1 MTEFRIAVDAMGG
14 DNAPAAVVAGA
25 LSAARDYGIPI
36 TLVGDEKAIRAEL
49 SAAGRLPSGVEVVHA
64 SDVVAMDEHV
74 SSAMRQRRGSSI
86 SVGTHLVKDGTAAAF
101 VSAGNSG
108 AVMALATLTLGRLR
122 GVDRPA
128 LGTVFPNSR
137 GRFLLLDV
145 GANADSKP
153 TYLVQFAY
161 LGHAYAQQVLRVQ
174 NPRIGLLNI
183 GEEQGK
189 GSEFA
194 REVFDL
200 LAASPGLNFVG
211 NIEGKDLTHDI
222 ADVVVTDGFT
232 GNVAIKTAEGTAEFI
247 LREMR
252 TLLTSKLQYKLA
264 ALVLRPALLR
274 LRARIDY
281 AEYGGAPLLGLNGI
295 VLISHGRSDAQAIR
309 AAVRLASEY
318 AAAGLVCPAGIESY
332 TVPPLISGS
341 GDES

>member
-25 LSAARDYGIPI
+25 VAAARDYGIPI
-36 TLVGDEKAIRAEL
+36 TLVGDETAIRPEL
-49 SAAGRLPSGVEVVHA
+49 RSAGQLPAGLEVVHA
-64 SDVVAMDEHV
+64 ADVVAMDEHV

-86 SVGTHLVKDGTAAAF
+86 SVGAHLVKDGSAAAF

-153 TYLVQFAY
+153 AYLVQFAY
-161 LGHAYAQQVLRVQ
+161 LGHAYAQQVLRVK
-174 NPRIGLLNI
+174 NPRVGLLNI
-183 GEEQGK
+183 GEEPGK
-189 GSEFA
+189 GSDFA
-194 REVFDL
+194 RDVFDQ

-211 NIEGKDLTHDI
+211 NIEGKDLTRDK

-232 GNVAIKTAEGTAEFI
+232 GNVAIKTAEGSAEFI
-247 LREMR
+247 LRELR
-252 TLLTSKLQYKLA
+252 SLLTSKLRYRLA

-274 LRARIDY
+274 LRSRIDY

-295 VLISHGRSDAQAIR
+295 VLISHGRSDAHAIR
-309 AAVRLASEY
+309 AAVRVASEY
-318 AAAGLVCPAGIESY
+318 AAAGLVRPAGISSY
-332 TVPPLISGS
+332 TAPPLISGS

>member
-14 DNAPAAVVAGA
+14 DYAPAAAVHGA
-25 LSAARDYGIPI
+25 VLAARDYHIPV
-36 TLVGDEKAIRAEL
+36 TLVGQEAAVRAEL
-49 SAAGRLPSGVEVVHA
+49 ARHGMLPPGLEVVHA
-64 SDVVAMDEHV
+64 ADVVAMDEHI
-74 SSAMRQRRGSSI
+74 SSAMRQRRESSI
-86 SVGTHLVKDGTAAAF
+86 SICAHLVKHGSAAAF

-108 AVMALATLTLGRLR
+108 AVMALATLTLGRLH
-122 GVDRPA
+122 GIDRPA
-128 LGTVFPNSR
+128 LGTVFPGSH

-153 TYLVQFAY
+153 AYLVQFAH
-161 LGHAYAQQVLRVQ
+161 LGHAFAQQVLRVK

-183 GEEQGK
+183 GEEPGK
-189 GSEFA
+189 GGELA
-194 REVFDL
+194 REVFDQ
-200 LAASPGLNFVG
+200 LAASPVLNFVG
-211 NIEGKDLTHDI
+211 NIEGRDLTRGK

-252 TLLTSKLQYKLA
+252 ALLTSRLQYKLA

-274 LRARIDY
+274 LRERIDY

-295 VLISHGRSDAQAIR
+295 VLISHGRSDALAIR
-309 AAVRLASEY
+309 TAVRVASEY
-318 AAAGLVCPAGIESY
+318 AAAGLVRPAGMEAY
-332 TVPPLISGS
+332 AVPPLTSGR